1 MNSPIKQYDVTLEVI
16 GPVHVGSGAILSKKS
31 YVFSD
36 KRHMEMID
44 LEKMYTFLKKK
55 GLAEKYEQYLMY
67 ISHRRNDRND
77 IKFQDWLERNRIKI
91 SDIQDCVKYTID
103 CGDAIQI
110 DSNDMQISE
119 HIKDAYGMPYIPGS
133 SLKGMLRTILLSSDI
148 INNSDKYSEAGRDMS
163 YNIGKTASRK
173 RYLSGDI
180 KTIETTAFNELN
192 KSKKKSDAVNDYMSG
207 IIVSDSEPICID
219 DMVLCGQLEGHVNG
233 DEHKINTMREC
244 IKPGTLIKFTIT
256 IDETLCKLNPT
267 DVYNAVN
274 DFADCYNKCFI
285 SSFKN
290 AEKLQ
295 NDYVILGGGSGYV
308 SKTIMYPL
316 YGEKAGVRNVHEVL
330 MRTVAKERNGNHK
343 NQKDLSEG
351 IAPHIIKYTRC
362 NGHTLQMG
370 VCKLTIS

>member
-16 GPVHVGSGAILSKKS
+16 GPVHVGSGTILSKKS

-36 KRHMEMID
+36 RRHMEMID
-44 LEKMYTFLKKK
+44 LEKMYSFLKKK
-55 GLAEKYEQYLMY
+55 GLAEKYEQYLK
-67 ISHRRNDRND
+67 NGGKN
-77 IKFQDWLERNRIKI
+77 IKFQDWLERNRIKM

-103 CGDAIQI
+103 CGDAFQI

-119 HIKDAYGMPYIPGS
+119 HIKDTYGMPYIPGS
-133 SLKGMLRTILLSSDI
+133 SLKGMLRTILISSDL
-148 INNSDKYSEAGRDMS
+148 INNPNEYSKLGRDMS
-163 YNIGKTASRK
+163 FNIGKNKK
-173 RYLSGDI
+173 RDLIENI
-180 KTIETTAFNELN
+180 KNIESSVFNN
-192 KSKKKSDAVNDYMSG
+192 MSG
-207 IIVSDSEPICID
+207 FIVSDSDPICID
-219 DMVLCGQLEGHVNG
+219 DMVLCGKLEGHVNG

-256 IDETLCKLNPT
+256 IDETLCKLNLT
-267 DVYNAVN
+267 GIYNAVSN
-274 DFADCYNKCFI
+274 FADCYNKCFI

-316 YGEKAGVRNVHEVL
+316 YGKEKGLSNVYKVL
-330 MRTVAKERNGNHK
+330 KKTHK
-343 NQKDLSEG
+343 NHKDLSEG
-351 IAPHIIKYTRC
+351 VSPHIIKYTRYS
-362 NGHTLQMG
+362 GHTLQMG